1 MPEPLDPMAG
11 QEQPTGLADKLTNL
25 ARKIPGYGGYIDR
38 EARRDAGKQLRLRV
52 AGHLGEAISQLQ
64 ALSERLSRQ
73 MKLDDI
79 GTVDRALNRIR
90 AVQAKVEHADYGSA
104 GIFSLVKIDAERLGA
119 IYDHDLEL
127 LELADAVVRQSHTV
141 AMAENEGIQAQADTL
156 EARVKEFENHL
167 VAREH
172 IMTSAE

>member
-38 EARRDAGKQLRLRV
+38 EARRDADKQLRLRV

-73 MKLDDI
+73 MKLTS
-79 GTVDRALNRIR
+79 GLWSGPQPHPRRAG
-90 AVQAKVEHADYGSA
+90 QVEHADYGSA

-119 IYDHDLEL
+119 IYDHDLEPGTRRCGR
-127 LELADAVVRQSHTV
+127 RQSHGG
-141 AMAENEGIQAQADTL
+141 NG
-156 EARVKEFENHL
+156 
-167 VAREH
+167 
-172 IMTSAE
+172 